1 MLFYSGRS
9 KTNSKTLSA
18 DIGCE
23 AKLKGGEKRATDPKG
38 PTCDLLGFG
47 KRQVPNPSRPIS
59 AAKAKPKGGE
69 KRAIDPQGPKCIFLG
84 FGEKQIQSPS
94 LPISA
99 GKAKPKG
106 SEKEL

>member
-1 MLFYSGRS
+1 MHFFGL
-9 KTNSKTLSA
+9 
-18 DIGCE
+18 
-23 AKLKGGEKRATDPKG
+23 GEK
-38 PTCDLLGFG
+38 
-47 KRQVPNPSRPIS
+47 QVPNPSRPIS

-106 SEKEL
+106 GEKEL